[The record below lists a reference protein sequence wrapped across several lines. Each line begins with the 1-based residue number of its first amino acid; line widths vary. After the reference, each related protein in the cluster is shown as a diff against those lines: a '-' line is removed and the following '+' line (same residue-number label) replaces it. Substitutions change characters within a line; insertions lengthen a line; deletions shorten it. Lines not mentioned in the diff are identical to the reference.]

1 VDRYRSPVAKSVKA
15 PVAAWFACA
24 CGLVLLA
31 IAIYKVGVVERL
43 DADLLGSLVIQR
55 GSGAFRVANLF
66 AHMADPLPLVVMLI
80 AVCGL
85 AFSLGRR
92 REAVAAV
99 VVVAG
104 ANLTTQVL
112 KVLLAHPR
120 YQPFLGSHQPWS
132 TAFPSGHTTAAASIA
147 VALLLVAPVRLREIA
162 GLLGLALV
170 AVVSGSVIALEWHY
184 PSDVAGG
191 ILIAAG
197 WGFAAL
203 AGLRAVRQLER
214 EPDTQESRRLAISV
228 K

>member
-1 VDRYRSPVAKSVKA
+1 VAKSVKA

-31 IAIYKVGVVERL
+31 VAIYKVGLVERL
-43 DADLLGSLVIQR
+43 DADLLQRLVVR
-55 GSGAFRVANLF
+55 RDSGTFTVADAF
-66 AHMADPLPLVVMLI
+66 AHMADPLPLIVMLT

-85 AFSLGRR
+85 AASLGRR

-120 YQPFLGSHQPWS
+120 YQPFLGEHQPWS
-132 TAFPSGHTTAAASIA
+132 TAFPSGHATAAASIA

-162 GLLGLALV
+162 GLLGMAFV
-170 AVVSGSVIALEWHY
+170 AVVSGSVVALEWHY
-184 PSDVAGG
+184 PSDVVGG

-203 AGLRAVRQLER
+203 AGLRAVRQLQR
-214 EPDTQESRRLAISV
+214 PPDTQESRRLAISV

>member
-1 VDRYRSPVAKSVKA
+1 MAKSIKA

-31 IAIYKVGVVERL
+31 IAIYKVGVIERL
-43 DADLLGSLVIQR
+43 DADLLGRLVIDR
-55 GSGAFRVANLF
+55 GTGTFRVANLF
-66 AHMADPLPLVVMLI
+66 AHMADPLPLVVMLV

-85 AFSLGRR
+85 AFSLGRK

-120 YQPFLGSHQPWS
+120 YQPFLGESQPLS
-132 TAFPSGHTTAAASIA
+132 TAFPSGHATAAASIA

-162 GLLGLALV
+162 GLLGMALV
-170 AVVSGSVIALEWHY
+170 AVVSGSVVVLEWHY
-184 PSDVAGG
+184 PSDVVGG

-203 AGLRAVRQLER
+203 AGLRAVGQLR
-214 EPDTQESRRLAISV
+214 RPPDTQESRRLAISV